1 MYSETKMCVTHLFL
15 YFSIKLNTEHWVKMC
30 YLSCLLF
37 SYYDKTY
44 LTEDTV
50 PVVMESVLEKLD
62 FR

>member
-1 MYSETKMCVTHLFL
+1 MQSAANLTNLTDTELLKFHGIS
-15 YFSIKLNTEHWVKMC
+15 SISGTIATGEMKWL
-30 YLSCLLF
+30 

>member
-1 MYSETKMCVTHLFL
+1 MATDPFTCYTLGL
-15 YFSIKLNTEHWVKMC
+15 YIFAICFK
-30 YLSCLLF
+30 
-37 SYYDKTY
+37 YDKKFSQWYCVFFGLVGNTH

>member
-1 MYSETKMCVTHLFL
+1 MINLCLRFLGMFSFFFWFVQILDCGDTH
-15 YFSIKLNTEHWVKMC
+15 
-30 YLSCLLF
+30 
-37 SYYDKTY
+37 